1 MGFAAAVSDRL
12 NELLRQ
18 RALLQEHLAWLEREI
33 SAASEFKEPRTPAG
47 SSTNAAAQG
56 QAAAAPAPS
65 VPSPI
70 AAVTVIPS
78 TSSRAPV
85 DADALLQRYGQD
97 ARTSPADL
105 KKGCWMAFS
114 LVLAAVVAAALAVYG
129 AWFFFW
135 RG

>member
-1 MGFAAAVSDRL
+1 MPLPVVVPDRL

-18 RALLQEHLAWLEREI
+18 RALLEEHLAWLEREI
-33 SAASEFKEPRTPAG
+33 ATASARKDHPAP
-47 SSTNAAAQG
+47 AAPQVSATAE
-56 QAAAAPAPS
+56 AAAAVPAPT

-78 TSSRAPV
+78 SSSRAPI

-114 LVLAAVVAAALAVYG
+114 VVLAAVVAAALAVYG
-129 AWFFFW
+129 AWFFLW
-135 RG
+135 RS